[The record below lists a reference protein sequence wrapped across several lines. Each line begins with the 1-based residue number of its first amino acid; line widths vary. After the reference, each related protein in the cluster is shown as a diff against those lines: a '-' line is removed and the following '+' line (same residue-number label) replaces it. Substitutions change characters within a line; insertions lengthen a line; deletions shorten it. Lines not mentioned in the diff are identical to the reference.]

1 MTSKNMQQTKQIV
14 KVAGIRKQRLANAA
28 ADARSELALAEMR
41 LADAAE
47 TVNAAQNDLDQAGTS
62 FTQNPAN
69 EQLLIW
75 RNQCANNKAEKIEAQ
90 MQMATEHDDALNVMS
105 ERTRALQRQNLRHD
119 HLSQI
124 ARQQRNAA
132 RRMQE
137 GRLDDEQQGSGQ
149 QASAFFGSKE
159 I

>member
-1 MTSKNMQQTKQIV
+1 MTSKNMQRTKQIV

-28 ADARSELALAEMR
+28 ADARRDLALAEMR
-41 LADAAE
+41 LTDAAE
-47 TVNAAQNDLDQAGTS
+47 IVETAQNELDAAGVS
-62 FTQNPAN
+62 FTQNPAS

-75 RNQCANNKAEKIEAQ
+75 RNQCAVNKAEKIEAHVQ
-90 MQMATEHDDALNVMS
+90 MESEHEDAAHIMS

-119 HLSQI
+119 HLSDV
-124 ARQQRNAA
+124 ARKERGAM

-137 GRLDDEQQGSGQ
+137 ARLDDEQQGSGQ
-149 QASAFFGSKE
+149 QNSMFFGSKE

>member
-1 MTSKNMQQTKQIV
+1 MTSKNIQQTKQIV

-28 ADARSELALAEMR
+28 ADARRELSLAEVR

-47 TVNAAQNDLDQAGTS
+47 NVSAAQSALDAAGAS
-62 FTQNPAN
+62 FTQNPAS
-69 EQLLIW
+69 EQLMIW
-75 RNQCANNKAEKIEAQ
+75 RNQCALNKAEKIEAHVQ
-90 MQMATEHDDALNVMS
+90 IVVDHDDAAHLLS

-119 HLSQI
+119 HLSDVAQ
-124 ARQQRNAA
+124 QQRNVV

-137 GRLDDEQQGSGQ
+137 ARLDDEQQGSGQ
-149 QASAFFGSKE
+149 QTSLFFGNKE